1 LFCPADVLT
10 LRDCREGRPLQSI
23 RITWQAGTYIDLSSF
38 ALGACSTA
46 EAWRSCFAARYIHLP
61 QNIKYGVMS
70 TSALLHD
77 LWTWDDFFMAGRLHK
92 PVLHFV
98 RDHLVDRAV
107 RANLDSALAAAL
119 LCLPANFTYQVG
131 CITLPSHCRK
141 APLQNVRIRPSCQSD
156 KALHHRQALME
167 TICGLSYTGDI
178 RMRWG
183 EDRQK
188 VQRIVQGSWSSLTH
202 LFLPQLQV

>member
-1 LFCPADVLT
+1 M
-10 LRDCREGRPLQSI
+10 
-23 RITWQAGTYIDLSSF
+23 
-38 ALGACSTA
+38 GACSTA
-46 EAWRSCFAARYIHLP
+46 EAWGSCFAARYVDLP

-77 LWTWDDFFMAGRLHK
+77 LWTWDDFFIAGRLHK
-92 PVLHFV
+92 PVLYFV
-98 RDHLVDRAV
+98 RDHLIDRAV

-119 LCLPANFTYQVG
+119 LCLPANFTCQV
-131 CITLPSHCRK
+131 CCVTLPSPCRK
-141 APLQNVRIRPSCQSD
+141 PPLLQYVRIPLTCRPD
-156 KALHHRQALME
+156 KALHHWQALME

-188 VQRIVQGSWSSLTH
+188 VQRIVQGSRSSLTY

>member
-1 LFCPADVLT
+1 MCSLCESVGRGVHFNPYASLGKQVHT
-10 LRDCREGRPLQSI
+10 LMFP
-23 RITWQAGTYIDLSSF
+23 SF
-38 ALGACSTA
+38 ALGACRTA
-46 EAWRSCFAARYIHLP
+46 EAWGSCFAARHIHLL

-119 LCLPANFTYQVG
+119 LCLPANFTCQV
-131 CITLPSHCRK
+131 CCTTLPSPCRK
-141 APLQNVRIRPSCQSD
+141 APLQNVRIRPTCP
-156 KALHHRQALME
+156 
-167 TICGLSYTGDI
+167 I
-178 RMRWG
+178 
-183 EDRQK
+183 
-188 VQRIVQGSWSSLTH
+188 
-202 LFLPQLQV
+202 